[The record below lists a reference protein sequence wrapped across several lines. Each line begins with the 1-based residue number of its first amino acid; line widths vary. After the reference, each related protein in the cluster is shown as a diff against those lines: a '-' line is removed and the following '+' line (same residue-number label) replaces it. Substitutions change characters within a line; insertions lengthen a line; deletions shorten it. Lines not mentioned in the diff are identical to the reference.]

1 MAPDTP
7 AAGFMGPTAVLVP
20 VKAFSE
26 AKLRLAP
33 ALSPSDRAVLARTM
47 AEHVLRSARRLPAAV
62 VCDDR
67 GVADWARS
75 LGVLVLW
82 EPGRGLNG
90 AVAAGVELLARA
102 GAARVVVAAGDLP
115 LADDLGTIAGD
126 TGVTI
131 VPDRR
136 GEGTNVLSVPTDHH
150 YGFSYGPGSF
160 SRHLAEARRLEL
172 PVRVVTGTPFAWDVD
187 LPADLEV
194 LHR

>member
-1 MAPDTP
+1 VAPDAP

-20 VKAFSE
+20 VKAFAE

-33 ALSPSDRAVLARTM
+33 ALSPERRAVLARTM
-47 AEHVLRSARRLPAAV
+47 AEHVLTSARGLPSAV

-67 GVADWARS
+67 GVADWARA

-102 GAARVVVAAGDLP
+102 GARRVVVAAGDLP
-115 LADDLGTIAGD
+115 LADDLGSIAGD

-131 VPDRR
+131 VPDHR
-136 GEGTNVLSVPTDHH
+136 GEGTNVLSLPTDRPF
-150 YGFSYGPGSF
+150 GFSYGPGSF

-194 LHR
+194 LRR